1 MNWILTIIIVV
12 LTGFVVVSLVR
23 GIIAFLQATKI
34 DLENQ
39 DNDEHISRMHAQQNK
54 MMFNRVKYQ
63 ALAIVVV
70 VLLLAVNG

>member
-1 MNWILTIIIVV
+1 MNWFLGLVIAV
-12 LTGFVVVSLVR
+12 LMGFVVFSLVR
-23 GIIAFLQATKI
+23 GIIAFLQTTKI

-39 DNDEHISRMHAQQNK
+39 DNEEHAAVMHARQNQ

-70 VLLLAVNG
+70 VILLAVNS